1 MNQGGDTLENVQALA
16 EEFTACRRTL
26 SALGDENRQYLIL
39 EMMQMGECGGV
50 CVGRITAQTH
60 LSRPAV
66 SHHLQILKDAG
77 LIKVRR
83 EGTKNYYY
91 FDADTKAME
100 QLLQML
106 THAKEFLKL
115 LPDRSGENREP
126 IDMEERE
133 HGTFRGNE
141 NSAQC
146 PPIRR

>member
-1 MNQGGDTLENVQALA
+1 MENVQALA

-77 LIKVRR
+77 LIQGEIETPKVRYCIDRANWAVARDLFADFFRDCR
-83 EGTKNYYY
+83 EKDSCCG
-91 FDADTKAME
+91 
-100 QLLQML
+100 
-106 THAKEFLKL
+106 
-115 LPDRSGENREP
+115 
-126 IDMEERE
+126 
-133 HGTFRGNE
+133 
-141 NSAQC
+141 
-146 PPIRR
+146 